1 MKKAIIA
8 ISIASA
14 LLLPLVGQA
23 QTAKKISLGVSGG
36 GSLPIGDLG
45 NGTDP
50 GYTVA
55 GHVFFRPASFDKAML
70 RADVSYDSWKA
81 SVLGADYTRSS
92 LGVTGNVLLSVGG
105 DGSTTGLYLLGGGGM
120 FRSAFSGLVGIGPS
134 SVSATDPGV
143 QGGAGVQFA
152 LSGFST
158 FAEVKVVNVFGDG
171 GSARYIPI
179 TFGVRF

>member
-1 MKKAIIA
+1 MKKTIVA

-14 LLLPLVGQA
+14 LLLPFVGQA
-23 QTAKKISLGVSGG
+23 QTAKRISLGVSGG

-45 NGTDP
+45 KGTDA

-55 GHVFFRPASFDKAML
+55 GHVFFRPASFAKAQL

-81 SVLGADYTRSS
+81 SVAGADYTRSS
-92 LGVTGNVLLSVGG
+92 LGVTGNVLFAVG

-120 FRSAFSGLVGIGPS
+120 FRSAFSGLVGVGPS

-158 FAEVKVVNVFGDG
+158 FAEVKLVNVFGDG
-171 GSARYIPI
+171 SSFRYVPI